1 MPAKAA
7 GADGDEA
14 RRYGS
19 ISLMSHARLV
29 AWVLLLCVV
38 AFAVPVARA
47 TDQVVRQEAPFPAIV
62 DPEAGG
68 AAEPVRYE
76 VLRGD
81 FHMHTVYS
89 DGALSPVDR
98 VMEAWQYGFDV
109 IAITDHRNF
118 NAYEHALPTAEA
130 LDIILLRGME
140 TGISGK
146 EHVVA
151 LDFSA
156 DYEPRNA
163 HQWGEAPG
171 QATVFYQE
179 QWARLAA
186 AGGYV
191 LYAHPH
197 VGLRET
203 MLWGIRQGLLQGI
216 EVKNGVVGCGWNT
229 VESHGTCWYPFAF
242 DWAIE
247 HNLTI
252 FANSDVH
259 GARSSVDPTV
269 TLVLARD
276 RSRQGVMEALGG
288 RRTVA
293 YFNNMLCGHEWVL
306 ELLMASLVD
315 VRLAQV
321 EGGRTFLCLQNL
333 GPIELT
339 AQITGMPLGPITL
352 EPYQQILVSV
362 RRAPD
367 AVEINWTNLYVR
379 PTENLTTSHS
389 LVSTTGPSPGS
400 R

>member
-1 MPAKAA
+1 
-7 GADGDEA
+7 
-14 RRYGS
+14 
-19 ISLMSHARLV
+19 MSHARFAV
-29 AWVLLLCVV
+29 SVLLLCVV
-38 AFAVPVARA
+38 AFAVPAARA
-47 TDQVVRQEAPFPAIV
+47 ADQVVREEAPFPVIV
-62 DPEAGG
+62 DPEATGS
-68 AAEPVRYE
+68 AEPVCYE

-89 DGALSPVDR
+89 DGSLSPADR

-130 LDIILLRGME
+130 LDIVLLRGME
-140 TGISGK
+140 TGLNGK

-156 DYEPRNA
+156 DYEPRNP
-163 HQWGEAPG
+163 HQWAEVPG

-179 QWARLAA
+179 QWTRLAS
-186 AGGYV
+186 AGGYAI
-191 LYAHPH
+191 YAHPH

-203 MLWGIRQGLLQGI
+203 MLWG
-216 EVKNGVVGCGWNT
+216 
-229 VESHGTCWYPFAF
+229 ESHGTYWYPFAF

-259 GARSSVDPTV
+259 GARSSVDQTV

-293 YFNNMLCGHEWVL
+293 YFNNMLCGHQWVL

-315 VRLAQV
+315 VRLAQI
-321 EGGRTFLCLQNL
+321 EGGRTFLCLQNY
-333 GPIELT
+333 GPVELT
-339 AQITGMPLGPITL
+339 AQITGMPLGPVTL

-367 AVEINWTNLYVR
+367 TVEIKWTNLYVR
-379 PTENLTTSHS
+379 PTENLTTTHP
-389 LVSTTGPSPGS
+389 LATTTGPSPGS

>member
-1 MPAKAA
+1 MRARN
-7 GADGDEA
+7 ADAPGDRD
-14 RRYGS
+14 RRQNNEF
-19 ISLMSHARLV
+19 LMSHARFA
-29 AWVLLLCVV
+29 AWVLLLSM
-38 AFAVPVARA
+38 ATFGVPTARA
-47 TDQVVRQEAPFPAIV
+47 ADQVVRQESPFPVIV
-62 DPEAGG
+62 DPEATGS
-68 AAEPVRYE
+68 AEPVCYE

-89 DGALSPVDR
+89 DGSLSPADR

-118 NAYEHALPTAEA
+118 NAYERALPTAEA
-130 LDIILLRGME
+130 LDIVLLRGME
-140 TGISGK
+140 TGLNGK

-156 DYEPRNA
+156 DYEPRNP
-163 HQWGEAPG
+163 HQWAEAPG

-179 QWARLAA
+179 QWTRLAS
-186 AGGYV
+186 AGGYAI
-191 LYAHPH
+191 YAHPH

-216 EVKNGVVGCGWNT
+216 ELKNGVVGSGWNT
-229 VESHGTCWYPFAF
+229 VESHGTYWYPFAF

-259 GARSSVDPTV
+259 GARSSVDQTV

-293 YFNNMLCGHEWVL
+293 YFNNMLCGHQWVL

-315 VRLAQV
+315 VRLAQI
-321 EGGRTFLCLQNL
+321 EGGKSFLCLQNY
-333 GPIELT
+333 GPVELT
-339 AQITGMPLGPITL
+339 AQITGMPLGPVTL
-352 EPYQQILVSV
+352 EPYRQILVSV

-367 AVEINWTNLYVR
+367 TVEIKWTNLYVR
-379 PTENLTTSHS
+379 PTENLTTTHP
-389 LVSTTGPSPGS
+389 LATTTGPSPGS